1 MSMKSPLRHLSVRP
15 RARRGWSSLLAKAV
29 LSLFV
34 VKAVHY
40 GGAKTNAPPRSIAGP
55 MAQPALSEAER
66 MAANWNVRGAWKDWV
81 IV

>member
-1 MSMKSPLRHLSVRP
+1 MKPPLRHRSVRP
-15 RARRGWSSLLAKAV
+15 RVRRGRFSPFVKFV

-40 GGAKTNAPPRSIAGP
+40 GGANTNAPPRSIGGP
-55 MAQPALSEAER
+55 IVQPALSEAER